1 MELLTIGYDVEGLL
15 KDFRESGIEA
25 YGLYLTRAVKKTLV
39 TGHNYFYY
47 AVCEACRISHK
58 ALPDTDEEVW
68 RQVAEKLEL

>member
-1 MELLTIGYDVEGLL
+1 ML
-15 KDFRESGIEA
+15 FRS
-25 YGLYLTRAVKKTLV
+25 RAVKKTLV